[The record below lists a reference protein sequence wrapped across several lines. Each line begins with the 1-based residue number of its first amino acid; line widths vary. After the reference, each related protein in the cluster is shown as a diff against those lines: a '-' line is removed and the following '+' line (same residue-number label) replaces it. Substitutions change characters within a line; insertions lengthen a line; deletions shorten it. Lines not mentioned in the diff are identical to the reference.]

1 MIVLQ
6 LYTDALQV
14 ILSLQLGL
22 GGLSAYASH
31 NRWEIFQRIIQR
43 SFLYLQILSQPCPR
57 LVPDNVWSSCLGF
70 ALYCTGFHTAGHGRC
85 HNLFRKKHLKD
96 QSWYKPRCT
105 PTRRTRWPVSSPSSS
120 MSPVKMSGLD
130 SERCSRRSIDVFHQN
145 VKIFPRVSP
154 LCPTLGYG
162 PHFSSFSSSSP
173 AWPLYWDV
181 SGAEK

>member
-1 MIVLQ
+1 MHCRW
-6 LYTDALQV
+6 
-14 ILSLQLGL
+14 SCHFNLGL
-22 GGLSAYASH
+22 VVCLPTPVITGGKYSRESFGDHSYICRYYH
-31 NRWEIFQRIIQR
+31 NLVLD
-43 SFLYLQILSQPCPR
+43 SFLIMFGHLVWALLSTA
-57 LVPDNVWSSCLGF
+57 LVFTLLGMVGVITLTIKF
-70 ALYCTGFHTAGHGRC
+70 FLE
-85 HNLFRKKHLKD
+85 NHLKD
-96 QSWYKPRCT
+96 HSWYKPRCT
-105 PTRRTRWPVSSPSSS
+105 PTRLTRWPVSSPSSS

-130 SERCSRRSIDVFHQN
+130 SGRCSRRSIDVFHQN

>member
-31 NRWEIFQRIIQR
+31 NRWEIFQRIIRR

-85 HNLFRKKHLKD
+85 HNLDHK
-96 QSWYKPRCT
+96 
-105 PTRRTRWPVSSPSSS
+105 V
-120 MSPVKMSGLD
+120 
-130 SERCSRRSIDVFHQN
+130 IVF
-145 VKIFPRVSP
+145 
-154 LCPTLGYG
+154 
-162 PHFSSFSSSSP
+162 
-173 AWPLYWDV
+173 
-181 SGAEK
+181 